1 MRAMQEMRVL
11 IAAASRFLR
20 PLNTD
25 WRYAARTLPALGSYC
40 SDLKMVLQRSL
51 LADATINLR
60 YGLGIA
66 RARGLQLFPR
76 SWDYTLTQDTPV
88 YASDITASQATRILS
103 YERYPAKSFGVPVA
117 WITSPTYPEIQEQL
131 GFTTAQC
138 EQELAWKLAR
148 AGSAAKLIF
157 TTERSLNDFLAQSGE
172 SFRVKSMVIPFLI
185 LGLTPR
191 LELASKWEGNELR
204 LLFVGREAH
213 RKGLPATLKAV
224 IPLLKENPGV
234 RFTIVSRMDDGAID
248 IPSLPN
254 LRLLRETN
262 RLEVL
267 KLMSESHVLTMPS
280 SRESYGF
287 VYVEAM
293 SQGCVPLGLNLPIQR
308 ELLGDN
314 GILVSSQDAE
324 EIRSALRH
332 VMTAR
337 ELYFEK
343 ARRGVENFQA
353 KHAAEKVAAQFHAA
367 MRSMGGG

>member
-1 MRAMQEMRVL
+1 
-11 IAAASRFLR
+11 
-20 PLNTD
+20 
-25 WRYAARTLPALGSYC
+25 
-40 SDLKMVLQRSL
+40 
-51 LADATINLR
+51 
-60 YGLGIA
+60 
-66 RARGLQLFPR
+66 
-76 SWDYTLTQDTPV
+76 
-88 YASDITASQATRILS
+88 
-103 YERYPAKSFGVPVA
+103 
-117 WITSPTYPEIQEQL
+117 
-131 GFTTAQC
+131 
-138 EQELAWKLAR
+138 
-148 AGSAAKLIF
+148 
-157 TTERSLNDFLAQSGE
+157 
-172 SFRVKSMVIPFLI
+172 
-185 LGLTPR
+185 
-191 LELASKWEGNELR
+191 
-204 LLFVGREAH
+204 
-213 RKGLPATLKAV
+213 
-224 IPLLKENPGV
+224 
-234 RFTIVSRMDDGAID
+234 
-248 IPSLPN
+248 
-254 LRLLRETN
+254 LLRETN